1 MRERDEKR
9 AQAEAKAAKKAK
21 AKEEERK
28 KQLQKLEKG
37 KTPPSEMF
45 KPPHV
50 PEGTYREWD
59 SQGIPLTDGE
69 GNPLSK
75 NAAKKAQTDFANQQK
90 AHQEYLEWQKA
101 QTNV

>member
-37 KTPPSEMF
+37 KTPPSELF

-59 SQGIPLTDGE
+59 AQGIPLTDGE

-75 NAAKKAQTDFANQQK
+75 NAAKKVQKDYGNQQK
-90 AHQEYLEWQKA
+90 AHQEYLEWQKL
-101 QTNV
+101 QTDV